1 MNLGDEDKATSRIPI
16 LPEEKLIEF
25 LNRFLY
31 LNISKEDLNN
41 PEVVVLVYETFLKD
55 FGFNI
60 DALNQ
65 LNWNASNTFEG
76 NIENY
81 EETIP
86 LLNLLVVMKVV
97 ATRCGINDFT
107 IRDIMEPKRK
117 RTRRILS
124 YFANYWQ
131 FSAKNLE
138 MWIKAKEKF
147 SEAAERK
154 KELMNDIDRIKQ
166 QINEKRKQLNMNSAQ
181 DSEIEEECKTYVE
194 NLKKIMKTKDEVTE
208 KYHKL
213 KQKYAERKSYLS
225 SINVEIASCI
235 EKKKELESKIVS
247 SEQRQELEDLADKL
261 QLYYQKN
268 EEIFS
273 KIDEYKK
280 SRDTHVKMQDKLNKA
295 LEFLN
300 NLNKEINKD
309 RMVTA
314 KLEDITNAN
323 KTEIQK
329 SENLRRQLDQ
339 KNSELTHLEEW
350 NQREELK
357 HKKQIEE
364 LKSLIAEQEKC
375 MENNQGEE
383 FLQKLLSE
391 KRRITN
397 CIQKHK
403 DERKELDQEVNKM
416 TLSMSKTFENFGRN
430 VAERLEVVGED
441 LEELQKRE
449 INFDI

>member
-1 MNLGDEDKATSRIPI
+1 MNLADEDRARIPI

-41 PEVVVLVYETFLKD
+41 PEVVVLVFETFLKD
-55 FGFNI
+55 FGYNI

-97 ATRCGINDFT
+97 ATRCSINDFT
-107 IRDIMEPKRK
+107 VRDIMEPKRK

-131 FSAKNLE
+131 FSVKNLE
-138 MWIKAKEKF
+138 MWVKAKEKY
-147 SEAAERK
+147 SEAAKRK

-166 QINEKRKQLNMNSAQ
+166 QINEKRIQLTMNSAQ

-208 KYHKL
+208 KYQKL
-213 KQKYAERKSYLS
+213 KQKFAERKSYVS
-225 SINVEIASCI
+225 NINVEIASCI

-280 SRDTHVKMQDKLNKA
+280 SRNTHVKVQDKLNKA

-314 KLEDITNAN
+314 KLEDITNSN

-329 SENLRRQLDQ
+329 SENLQRQLDQ

-364 LKSLIAEQEKC
+364 LKSLIGEQEKC
-375 MENNQGEE
+375 MENNQGEV
-383 FLQKLLSE
+383 LQKLLSE
-391 KRRITN
+391 KHRITN
-397 CIQKHK
+397 RIQKHK
-403 DERKELDQEVNKM
+403 DERKELDQEVAKM
-416 TLSMSKTFENFGRN
+416 TLSMSKTFENFGIS
-430 VAERLEVVGED
+430 VAERLEVIRED

-449 INFDI
+449 INFDE